1 MKAILTQYNSIEVLK
16 GEASVLAHLIQED
29 KTKMVEKAMSTIILW
44 LSGEVIRDVS
54 REKTKA
60 LMW

>member
-16 GEASVLAHLIQED
+16 GEALVLAHLIQED